1 MDKKLIEKICVAL
14 LIVALFLVLSLQCGC
29 ATEYQ
34 RQNYGLMTDLT
45 KKIAGEHP
53 SELTQV
59 TSDLAQSIERVEGS
73 PVNRLPATIEQAEM
87 RTTQNNDYAN
97 QGYFGWIIGMLP
109 LLLVLE
115 RVMKMFTGK
124 SAFGVEMLLGYI
136 GINPETKK
144 EIENGKI
151 AKKE

>member
-1 MDKKLIEKICVAL
+1 
-14 LIVALFLVLSLQCGC
+14 
-29 ATEYQ
+29 
-34 RQNYGLMTDLT
+34 
-45 KKIAGEHP
+45 
-53 SELTQV
+53 
-59 TSDLAQSIERVEGS
+59 
-73 PVNRLPATIEQAEM
+73 
-87 RTTQNNDYAN
+87 
-97 QGYFGWIIGMLP
+97 MLP